1 MREQREAH
9 STDAVRRG
17 PTHRTTAEPASAPG
31 ALASTAGG
39 APAPA
44 AKPVQPAASGFPV
57 FAVRE
62 WAARL
67 YEQERLERD
76 AVWWRQAWP
85 FAVALGLAAAAAG
98 VAWRWPVRES
108 DLALGAAV
116 VLAAAA
122 VGVTVGGL
130 LRLRAVR
137 ARRAAA
143 AARPATVE
151 TLPESARAVVLDSP
165 RLRFRRPADGP
176 GFVALRDEVADVAP
190 MGEFAASVLVW
201 SLVMRDHV
209 DGTLEDWVRGRHT

>member
-17 PTHRTTAEPASAPG
+17 PTHRMTGPTTPPSTGDAAP
-31 ALASTAGG
+31 
-39 APAPA
+39 
-44 AKPVQPAASGFPV
+44 QAASGFPV

-62 WAARL
+62 WASRY

-76 AVWWRQAWP
+76 AAWGRLAWP
-85 FAVALGLAAAAAG
+85 FAVALGLAAGAAV
-98 VAWRWPVRES
+98 VAWRWPVGES
-108 DLALGAAV
+108 DLGLGLAV

-122 VGVTVGGL
+122 VGVTIGGL
-130 LRLRAVR
+130 LRVRAIR
-137 ARRAAA
+137 ARRAVA

-151 TLPESARAVVLDSP
+151 SLPESARAVVLDSP

-176 GFVALRDEVADVAP
+176 GFAALRDDVAAAAP
-190 MGEFAASVLVW
+190 VGEFAASVLVW

>member
-9 STDAVRRG
+9 STGAVRRG
-17 PTHRTTAEPASAPG
+17 PAHRMTAEPASAPAAAPG
-31 ALASTAGG
+31 GTPAS
-39 APAPA
+39 A
-44 AKPVQPAASGFPV
+44 AEPVQAAAAGFPV

-85 FAVALGLAAAAAG
+85 FAVALALAAAAAG

-130 LRLRAVR
+130 LRVRAVR

-151 TLPESARAVVLDSP
+151 SLPASARAVVLDSP
-165 RLRFRRPADGP
+165 RLRFRRPSDGP
-176 GFVALRDEVADVAP
+176 GFVALRDDVAAAAP

-201 SLVMRDHV
+201 SLVMRGHV